1 MAAGAA
7 GVEPRQTGDIWD
19 PVGEGHGVVD
29 VVDMTAGDAEM
40 LFDGRRRKWKRVRD
54 QTGGTGANVSASP
67 IRCST
72 YGSRAWAQVEPA
84 RS

>member
-40 LFDGRRRKWKRVRD
+40 LFDGRRRVERVRD
-54 QTGGTGANVSASP
+54 QTGGTGGKRVGEP
-67 IRCST
+67 DQVLDVRLE
-72 YGSRAWAQVEPA
+72 GLGQVEPA